1 MTSRRRTMSNQ
12 HWHNVVYV
20 NNEIYNVEK
29 CRINVDIN
37 NFRQLSNNVVI
48 LNVEFHNVD
57 QRRNKV
63 LYITIF
69 KKLKT
74 AKKYFWASKKRWLI
88 WLTKLDLVG
97 LWSIKKKGK
106 HGTYNIKINIGRYNV
121 WYMKGIRK

>member
-12 HWHNVVYV
+12 HWNNVVYV